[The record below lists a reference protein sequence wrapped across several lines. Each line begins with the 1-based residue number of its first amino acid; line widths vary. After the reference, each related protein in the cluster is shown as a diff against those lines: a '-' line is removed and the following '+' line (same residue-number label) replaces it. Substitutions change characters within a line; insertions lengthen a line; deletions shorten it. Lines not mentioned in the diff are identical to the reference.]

1 MNTTYKLH
9 KRGRTWHAAFLTDGV
24 RTFRTLKTSDKRVA
38 NQRAKEIISGSTPVR
53 AKKTANLD
61 EVVEAYMAWPAAPA
75 TKKANTQRLRLIC
88 REAGLGDNPSV
99 SMLVRKVVVDWQ
111 ATRVAGLAGREFD
124 RAART
129 ANSVWRM
136 AKSVFNRRAMA
147 EAIYG
152 ELPLTI
158 EGFISTPFL
167 KHTAVTYKRPD
178 GKLMTSI
185 LGAADSLLPQ
195 DPDAWTAVALASS
208 CGLRAGEIAHA
219 RWSWIEGSMIR
230 VQATDEWSPK
240 DKAERSIPIPAH
252 IAARID
258 SVRTGDRLI
267 AGRMAYVSERVMDW
281 ARFLGWDRDKFL
293 HELRKWF
300 GAQVA
305 TQAGLYAA
313 QKLLGHS
320 SPDLTASY
328 YADLVDIPQI
338 DVQTVPGVPRA
349 EPKQDITGGAE

>member
-1 MNTTYKLH
+1 MDTILLAGETEGLGRLQDGLQMLH
-9 KRGRTWHAAFLTDGV
+9 RQGRLKDACDLLRSSPGPVPDSPDLVLDLAAWL
-24 RTFRTLKTSDKRVA
+24 RENASLKEA
-38 NQRAKEIISGSTPVR
+38 IACLQRAV
-53 AKKTANLD
+53 
-61 EVVEAYMAWPAAPA
+61 
-75 TKKANTQRLRLIC
+75 
-88 REAGLGDNPSV
+88 LGVALQPI
-99 SMLVRKVVVDWQ
+99 RVD
-111 ATRVAGLAGREFD
+111 
-124 RAART
+124 
-129 ANSVWRM
+129 
-136 AKSVFNRRAMA
+136 
-147 EAIYG
+147 
-152 ELPLTI
+152 P
-158 EGFISTPFL
+158 
-167 KHTAVTYKRPD
+167 
-178 GKLMTSI
+178 
-185 LGAADSLLPQ
+185 
-195 DPDAWTAVALASS
+195 AVALASS
-208 CGLRAGEIAHA
+208 CGLRAGEIANA

-252 IAARID
+252 IAAKID

-267 AGRMAYVSERVMDW
+267 AGRMPYVSERVMDW
-281 ARFLGWDRDKFL
+281 ARYLGWDRDKFL